1 MHIFYTNH
9 ISGNAA
15 TLPEEE
21 SFHCAKVL
29 RLNVGDRV
37 NLIDGAGGFYLGE
50 LAVSHPKHCLV
61 TILEST
67 PEHGKRPY
75 YLHIALAPTKNIDR
89 FEWFLEKA
97 TEMGVDEITPLLC
110 DRSERKEIKLDR
122 TERVVLAAAKQSI
135 HAYLPKVNSLT
146 PFKKFVA
153 QDLVGKRALAYCEG
167 ETQAQLHRWVNPG
180 ESCVVLIG
188 PEGDFSPAEV
198 ELALANHFT
207 AVSLGNS
214 RLRTE
219 TAGVMAAAALSL
231 MNC

>member
-1 MHIFYTNH
+1 MHIFYSNQITDN
-9 ISGNAA
+9 IA

-21 SFHCAKVL
+21 SMHCAKVL
-29 RLNVGDRV
+29 RLNVGDKV
-37 NLIDGAGGFYLGE
+37 NIIDGVGGFYLGE
-50 LAVSHPKHCLV
+50 LLFSHPKHCHI

-67 PEHGKRPY
+67 LEHGKRPY
-75 YLHIALAPTKNIDR
+75 HLHIALAPTKNIDR

-122 TERVVLAAAKQSI
+122 SERVVVAAAKQSI
-135 HAYLPKVNSLT
+135 HAYMPKVNPMMPLKQFLSRE
-146 PFKKFVA
+146 FDGRK
-153 QDLVGKRALAYCEG
+153 ALAYCEG
-167 ETQAQLHRWVNPG
+167 DTQAQLHHWVMPG
-180 ESCVVLIG
+180 ESCIVMVG

-198 ELALANHFT
+198 ALAMGKGFT
-207 AVSLGNS
+207 PVSLGNS

>member
-1 MHIFYTNH
+1 MHIFYSNQITDN
-9 ISGNAA
+9 IA

-21 SFHCAKVL
+21 SMHCAKVL
-29 RLNVGDRV
+29 RLNVGDKV
-37 NLIDGAGGFYLGE
+37 NIIDGVGGFYLGE
-50 LAVSHPKHCLV
+50 LLFSHPKHCHI
-61 TILEST
+61 TILESML
-67 PEHGKRPY
+67 EHGKRPY
-75 YLHIALAPTKNIDR
+75 HLHIALAPTKNIDR

-122 TERVVLAAAKQSI
+122 SERVVVAAAKQSI
-135 HAYLPKVNSLT
+135 HAYMPKVNSMMPLKQ
-146 PFKKFVA
+146 FLSRELDGRKA
-153 QDLVGKRALAYCEG
+153 IAYCEG
-167 ETQAQLHRWVNPG
+167 DTQAQLHRWVMPG
-180 ESCVVLIG
+180 ESCIVMVG

-198 ELALANHFT
+198 ALAMGKGFT
-207 AVSLGNS
+207 PVSLGNS